1 MVSSDSVIAPHTPA
15 EAYSAYRTVAS
26 SVLVAGAQELK
37 RKGAH
42 YKLAIELNHAGLSYI
57 RDRGEEI
64 AVGAMTTMAEI
75 EKSPLLKELA
85 GDAIC
90 ASLRDVPDRELKQH
104 ATLGGLIASKQPFS
118 VLLPV
123 LLSLTVDVVLED
135 KGRMELRD
143 YLSCPPMGELI
154 TEIVIAREF
163 VYTAYMAYRSEAGQQ
178 PYLTG
183 AVTMGEHQWRIVVGG
198 RPGVAAIAENAS
210 EELSAKGLQARENV
224 AHMVSEEL
232 DFENFGPCSE
242 QERRNLTIDMMR
254 ILIKKAWKGFSRQNS
269 LTTKP
274 VKK

>member
-1 MVSSDSVIAPHTPA
+1 MVSSDSVIAPHTSA

-37 RKGAH
+37 RKDTH
-42 YKLAIELNHAGLSYI
+42 YKLAIELDHAGLSYI
-57 RDRGEEI
+57 REEI

-75 EKSPLLKELA
+75 EKSPLLKGLA
-85 GDAIC
+85 GGAIC
-90 ASLRDVPDRELKQH
+90 ASLREVPDRELKQR

-118 VLLPV
+118 MLLPI

-163 VYTAYMAYRSEAGQQ
+163 VYTAYMAYRSETGQQ

-183 AVTMGEHQWRIVVGG
+183 AVTMGEDQWRIVVGG
-198 RPGVAAIAENAS
+198 RPGAAAIAEKAS

-242 QERRNLTIDMMR
+242 QERRELTIDMMR

-269 LTTKP
+269 LTMKS
-274 VKK
+274 VKR

>member
-1 MVSSDSVIAPHTPA
+1 
-15 EAYSAYRTVAS
+15 
-26 SVLVAGAQELK
+26 
-37 RKGAH
+37 
-42 YKLAIELNHAGLSYI
+42 
-57 RDRGEEI
+57 
-64 AVGAMTTMAEI
+64 
-75 EKSPLLKELA
+75 
-85 GDAIC
+85 
-90 ASLRDVPDRELKQH
+90 
-104 ATLGGLIASKQPFS
+104 
-118 VLLPV
+118 
-123 LLSLTVDVVLED
+123 
-135 KGRMELRD
+135 MELRD

-242 QERRNLTIDMMR
+242 QERRNLTIDIMR

>member
-85 GDAIC
+85 GGAIC

-135 KGRMELRD
+135 KG
-143 YLSCPPMGELI
+143 
-154 TEIVIAREF
+154 
-163 VYTAYMAYRSEAGQQ
+163 
-178 PYLTG
+178 
-183 AVTMGEHQWRIVVGG
+183 
-198 RPGVAAIAENAS
+198 
-210 EELSAKGLQARENV
+210 
-224 AHMVSEEL
+224 
-232 DFENFGPCSE
+232 
-242 QERRNLTIDMMR
+242 
-254 ILIKKAWKGFSRQNS
+254 AWNCGIICLVRLWGN
-269 LTTKP
+269 
-274 VKK
+274 

>member
-1 MVSSDSVIAPHTPA
+1 MVSSDSVIAPHTSA

-37 RKGAH
+37 HKDTH
-42 YKLAIELNHAGLSYI
+42 YKLAIELDHAGLSYI
-57 RDRGEEI
+57 RDGGEEI

-75 EKSPLLKELA
+75 EKSPLLKGLA
-85 GDAIC
+85 GGAIC
-90 ASLRDVPDRELKQH
+90 ASLREVPDRELKQR

-118 VLLPV
+118 MLLPI

-135 KGRMELRD
+135 KGRMELQD

-163 VYTAYMAYRSEAGQQ
+163 VYTAYMAYRSETGQQ

-183 AVTMGEHQWRIVVGG
+183 AVTMGEDQWRIVVGG
-198 RPGVAAIAENAS
+198 RPGVAAIAEKAS

-242 QERRNLTIDMMR
+242 QERRELTIDMMR

-269 LTTKP
+269 LTMKS
-274 VKK
+274 VKR